1 MYILE
6 NMRSKVC
13 IIGRLIIS
21 LKFFII
27 WMVKKGGRGSR
38 QMVTNSDKGGKGAQK
53 SEFFTVTFFLMAPH
67 TIRNSHY

>member
-1 MYILE
+1 MHILA

-27 WMVKKGGRGSR
+27 WMVKKGVEGSR
-38 QMVTNSDKGGKGAQK
+38 QTVTNSDKLVGVKILDKAK
-53 SEFFTVTFFLMAPH
+53 FL
-67 TIRNSHY
+67 SYCFL